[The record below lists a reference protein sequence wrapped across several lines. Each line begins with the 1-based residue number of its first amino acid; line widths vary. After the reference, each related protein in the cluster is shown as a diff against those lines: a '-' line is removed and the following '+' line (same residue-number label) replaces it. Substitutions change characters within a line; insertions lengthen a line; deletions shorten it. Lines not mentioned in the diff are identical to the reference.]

1 MPLQRKQQ
9 KSGLTGIRQPQ
20 GINSSFQAM
29 NSLILI
35 LVALFCLFSIRV
47 QGESPKPKPFG
58 SPTVGP
64 NSQKPPPPISSA
76 SPQSVDETA
85 KPPVEKN
92 PPPLDPNNRDP
103 SVKPQDDFFIYANGS
118 WIKRTQIPPEYSRW
132 GSFNE
137 LIENNNDA
145 LHDITEKAENTQVDP
160 RLAPET
166 QKVGDYYASGMDEKT
181 IEAMRI
187 GPLEDEFKKIESI
200 KDRSELLKEIA
211 HLHSIGVD
219 ALFEFASGQDA
230 KDSTH
235 EIAQAVQGGLGL
247 PDRDYYTK
255 TDAASKKLRDQ
266 YVEHVAKMLTLTG
279 EPAETAADH
288 AKKILALETK
298 LAEASRTQVQLRD
311 PQKNYNRMP
320 LRHLQDLTPDWN
332 WSDYFK
338 SIDLLEPG
346 DVNVHQPGFFKAA
359 DQVFENTP
367 LDDWK
372 AYLRWH
378 LINAAAQELSKDF
391 VDEDFNFKDRTL
403 RGTEKIKPRWKRV
416 IASTE
421 EAIGEALGKLYV
433 AFHFPPEAKARALEL
448 VNNLK
453 EALADRIKTLD
464 WMDEP
469 TKREALKKLAAMRVK
484 IGYPDKWLD
493 YSLLPIDRGPFVLNA
508 MRAAKFETT
517 RELNKIGKPVDPTDW
532 GMTPPTVNAYYNPNM
547 NEIVFPAGILQP
559 PFFYANADDAVN
571 YGGIGAVIGHEMTH
585 GFDDQGRQFDA
596 AGNLRDWWTPQSAAK
611 FKERSQAIV
620 KQFNEYEPLPGLHV
634 NGELTQGE
642 NIADL
647 GGVKLAYAALQKALD
662 KNPQEREKKIDGLTP
677 EQRFFLSFATI
688 WKSKQRDEDLKLRLN
703 TDPHS
708 PARYRV
714 DGPFS
719 NLPEFQRAFNI
730 PDGSPMIRSADK
742 RVKIW

>member
-1 MPLQRKQQ
+1 MLKPTSLLLI
-9 KSGLTGIRQPQ
+9 SL
-20 GINSSFQAM
+20 
-29 NSLILI
+29 LILN
-35 LVALFCLFSIRV
+35 A
-47 QGESPKPKPFG
+47 QDQSPKPKPFG
-58 SPTVGP
+58 SATAAP
-64 NSQKPPPPISSA
+64 NAQKPPPPISST
-76 SPQSVDETA
+76 SPQTSDQTV

-92 PPPLDPNNRDP
+92 RLPLDPSDRDP
-103 SVKPQDDFFIYANGS
+103 SVKPQDDFFMYANGA
-118 WIKRTQIPPEYSRW
+118 WIKQTQIPPEYSRW

-145 LHDITEKAENTQVDP
+145 LHDIAEKAENTHVDP

-166 QKVGDYYASGMDEKT
+166 QKVSDYYASGMDEKT

-187 GPLEDEFKKIESI
+187 RPLDEEFKRIESI
-200 KDRSELLKEIA
+200 KDRSELLREIA
-211 HLHSIGVD
+211 HLHSIGVGV
-219 ALFEFASGQDA
+219 LFDFGSGQDD

-235 EIAQAVQGGLGL
+235 EIAQAVQGGLGM

-255 TDAASKKLRDQ
+255 TDEASKKLRDQ
-266 YVEHVAKMLTLTG
+266 YVDHVAKMLTLMG
-279 EPAETAADH
+279 EPAETATDH
-288 AKKILALETK
+288 ARKILAIETK
-298 LAEASRTQVQLRD
+298 LAEASRTRVQLRD
-311 PQKNYNRMP
+311 PQKNYNKMP
-320 LRHLQDLTPDWN
+320 LRQLQDLTPDWN

-338 SIDLLEPG
+338 NIDLLEPS
-346 DVNVHQPGFFKAA
+346 DVNVHQPEFFRAA
-359 DQVFENTP
+359 DQVFKSAP
-367 LDDWK
+367 LDDLK

-378 LINAAAQELSKDF
+378 LINAAAEDLSKDF
-391 VDEDFNFKDRTL
+391 VDEDFNFKERIL
-403 RGTEKIKPRWKRV
+403 HGTEKIKPRWKRV
-416 IASTE
+416 IASTDD
-421 EAIGEALGKLYV
+421 AIGQALGKLYV
-433 AFHFPPEAKARALEL
+433 AFYFPPQAKARALEL

-453 EALADRIKTLD
+453 EALADRIKTLE

-493 YSLLPIDRGPFVLNA
+493 YSLLPIDRGPFVLNT

-517 RELNKIGKPVDPTDW
+517 REFNKVGKPVDPTDW

-596 AGNLRDWWTPQSAAK
+596 AGNLRDWWSPASAAK

-620 KQFNEYEPLPGLHV
+620 KQYNQYEPLPGLHV

-662 KNPQEREKKIDGLTP
+662 KNPQERGKKIDDLTP
-677 EQRFFLSFATI
+677 EQRFFLSFAAI

-714 DGPFS
+714 DGPLS
-719 NLPEFQRAFNI
+719 NLPEFAKAFNI
-730 PDGSPMIRSADK
+730 PNNSPMVRSPDK
-742 RVKIW
+742 RVNIW

>member
-1 MPLQRKQQ
+1 M
-9 KSGLTGIRQPQ
+9 KSSVL
-20 GINSSFQAM
+20 M
-29 NSLILI
+29 
-35 LVALFCLFSIRV
+35 LVAVFGACTLNA
-47 QGESPKPKPFG
+47 QTESPKSKLFG
-58 SPTVGP
+58 GATAVPSK
-64 NSQKPPPPISSA
+64 QKPPPLVTIA
-76 SPQSVDETA
+76 SPQSADQSV
-85 KPPVEKN
+85 KPQTEKN
-92 PPPLDPNNRDP
+92 PPPLDASNRDA
-103 SVKPQDDFFIYANGS
+103 STKPQDDFFMYADGG

-132 GSFNE
+132 GSFNQ

-145 LHDITEKAENTQVDP
+145 LHDIAEKAEGTRVDP

-166 QKVGDYYASGMDEKT
+166 EKVSNYYASGMNEKT
-181 IEAMRI
+181 IEAMRTK
-187 GPLEDEFKKIESI
+187 PLDDEFKKIDAI
-200 KDRSELLKEIA
+200 KDRNDLLKEIA
-211 HLHSIGVD
+211 HLHSMGVGV
-219 ALFEFASGQDA
+219 LFGFGSGQDD

-235 EIAQAVQGGLGL
+235 EIAQAVQGGLGM
-247 PDRDYYTK
+247 PDRDYYMK
-255 TDAASKKLRDQ
+255 TDEASKKLRDQ
-266 YVEHVAKMLTLTG
+266 YVQHVAKMLTLLD
-279 EPAETAADH
+279 EPAGTAGEQ
-288 AKKILALETK
+288 AKQILALETK

-311 PQKNYNRMP
+311 PQKNYNKMP
-320 LRHLQDLTPDWN
+320 VRELQALTPDWN
-332 WSDYFK
+332 WNDYFND
-338 SIDLLEPG
+338 IDLLEPG
-346 DVNVHQPGFFKAA
+346 SINVHQPEFFKTAGE
-359 DQVFENTP
+359 VFKSAP

-378 LINAAAQELSKDF
+378 LVNAAAEELSKDF
-391 VDEDFNFKDRTL
+391 VDEDFNFKERTL

-416 IASTE
+416 IASTDD
-421 EAIGEALGKLYV
+421 AIREALGKLYV
-433 AFHFPPEAKARALEL
+433 AFYFPPEAKARALEL

-469 TKREALKKLAAMRVK
+469 TKQEALKKLAAMGVK

-493 YSLLPIDRGPFVLNA
+493 YSLLPVDRGPFVLNA

-517 RELNKIGKPVDPTDW
+517 RDLNKIGKPVDPTEW
-532 GMTPPTVNAYYNPNM
+532 GMTPPTVNAYYNPNR

-571 YGGIGAVIGHEMTH
+571 YGGIGAAIGHEMTH
-585 GFDDQGRQFDA
+585 GFDDEGRQFDA
-596 AGNLRDWWTPQSAAK
+596 AGNLRDWWTPESAAK

-620 KQFNEYEPLPGLHV
+620 KQYSEYEPLAGLHV

-662 KNPQEREKKIDGLTP
+662 SHPEERNKKIDGLTP

-714 DGPFS
+714 DGPLS
-719 NLPEFQRAFNI
+719 NLAEFQKVFSL
-730 PDGSPMIRSADK
+730 PDNCPMVRPADK
-742 RVKIW
+742 RVNIW